1 MRKSD
6 IVDVSFV
13 NPNNRINK
21 RAQFFLLAAVII
33 SSVVISLGMTGNRAI
48 VNEEP
53 EDIYSFGYEVKK
65 EAGAILNYGV
75 YTNFSEGVNLSEFV
89 DSLAE
94 EIEERSP
101 GSDFIFIYGTRG
113 NMTLKNY
120 GSESIYMD
128 RIEIKGR
135 KGVTSRICLNHLCQ
149 YVDENI
155 TNFADINTT
164 TAPIDPTRTTSDDVL
179 VEIEGN
185 EYTFPLTDYRQVI
198 FVLQKEVGGDRY
210 IIVE

>member
-1 MRKSD
+1 ME
-6 IVDVSFV
+6 
-13 NPNNRINK
+13 K

-48 VNEEP
+48 VNQEP
-53 EDIYSFGYEVKK
+53 EDIYNFGYEVKK

-75 YTNFSEGVNLSEFV
+75 YTDFNESVNLTEFV

-101 GSDFIFIYGTRG
+101 GSDFIFIYGVRN

-128 RIEIKGR
+128 NVEIKGR

-164 TAPIDPTRTTSDDVL
+164 TAPIDYTRNESDDIL

-185 EYTFPLTDYRQVI
+185 EYRFPLTEYRQVI
-198 FVLQKEVGGDRY
+198 FVLQKEIGGDRY

>member
-1 MRKSD
+1 MEKSN

-13 NPNNRINK
+13 NPNNGINK

-33 SSVVISLGMTGNRAI
+33 SSVVISLGMTGNRAV

-53 EDIYSFGYEVKK
+53 EDIYSFGYEVKN

-75 YTNFSEGVNLSEFV
+75 YTNFTEGVNLSEFV

-94 EIEERSP
+94 EIKERSP
-101 GSDFIFIYGTRG
+101 GSDFIFIYGTRD

-128 RIEIKGR
+128 EVEIRGR
-135 KGVTSRICLNHLCQ
+135 KGVTSRICYEELCQ

-155 TNFADINTT
+155 TDFVDIDMA
-164 TAPIDPTRTTSDDVL
+164 TAPIDINRSGSDDVL

-185 EYTFPLTDYRQVI
+185 EYMFPLTDYRQVI
-198 FVLQKEVGGDRY
+198 FVSQKEVGGDRY